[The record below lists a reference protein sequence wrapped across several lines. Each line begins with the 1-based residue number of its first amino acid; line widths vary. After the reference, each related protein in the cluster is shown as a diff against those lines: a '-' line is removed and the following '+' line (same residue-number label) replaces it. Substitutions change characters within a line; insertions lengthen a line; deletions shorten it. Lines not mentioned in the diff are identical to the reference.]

1 MKNEKR
7 TGAMMCAAN
16 YLRKKVGMLAT
27 AFLISHFSFLISSCA
42 RMGNPDGGW
51 YDDTPP
57 RVVSASPAE
66 GSVNVQS
73 KQAVINFNEFIK
85 IENANEKVIV
95 SPPQLEQAEIQAQGK
110 RIVVK
115 LNDDLKENTTY
126 TVDFSDAIA
135 DNNEGNPM
143 GHYTYSFST
152 GNHIDTLEVS
162 GYVLNAEDLEP
173 VKGMLVGL
181 YPYDAHDSV
190 FHKEAMMRVSRTN
203 GSGRFI
209 IKGVAPGSYR
219 TYALN
224 DADGDFVFGQKSEA
238 VAYSREE
245 VVPSWKPDTRQDTV
259 WRDSL
264 HISNILQVPYT
275 HFLPDDITLLSF
287 QEPQTDRY
295 LIKSERPSPEKI
307 GLYFSYGHDS
317 LPKLKTTG
325 FAWERYLL
333 TEASEHRDTIF
344 YWITDSLAIN
354 IDTLTAEVRFMGT
367 DTLGK
372 LTEQVDTLTFL
383 PKVGYEKR
391 MKDKQREFEKWQKEQ
406 EKLRKRDMPY
416 DSVMPQKFLEVKVVP
431 NSGLTPLD
439 RVRLEMPVP
448 LARCDT
454 SKIHLYSKID
464 SLWFRTPHEI
474 RQIATRTYEVDAQWQ
489 PNTEYS
495 LEIDSAALES
505 IYQLV
510 NKSIKQGLKVGNPDD
525 FSNLSIEVSGAPV
538 TSDDSVAVVLVQ
550 VLDGSGK
557 VVRQAPVVDGKAEFT
572 YVKPATYYLK
582 AFCDMNGNGK
592 WDTGR
597 YDIDLQPEPVFFF
610 TEEVECKAKWDVKRR
625 WNLTSTPRYLQKPQK
640 LIKQKPDQAKRLK
653 NRNLERAKQLG
664 KEYIKDKGI
673 NL

>member
-1 MKNEKR
+1 
-7 TGAMMCAAN
+7 
-16 YLRKKVGMLAT
+16 
-27 AFLISHFSFLISSCA
+27 
-42 RMGNPDGGW
+42 MGNPDGGW

-57 RVVSASPAE
+57 HVVSATPAD
-66 GSVNVQS
+66 GAVNVEA
-73 KQAVINFNEFIK
+73 KRVVINFNEFIK
-85 IENANEKVIV
+85 VENAQEKVIV
-95 SPPQLEQAEIQAQGK
+95 SPPQLEQAEIVAQGK
-110 RIVVK
+110 RIVIK

-126 TVDFSDAIA
+126 TVDFSDAIT

-143 GHYTYSFST
+143 GNYTYSFST
-152 GNHIDTLEVS
+152 GNQIDTLEVS

-181 YPYDAHDSV
+181 YPYDAPDSV
-190 FHKEAMMRVSRTN
+190 FHSEAMMRVSRTN
-203 GSGRFI
+203 GSGRFT
-209 IKGVAPGSYR
+209 IKGVASGSYR
-219 TYALN
+219 TFALN

-245 VVPSWKPDTRQDTV
+245 VVPSWKPDTRQDTI

-264 HISNILQVPYT
+264 HIDNIVQTPYT
-275 HFLPDDITLLSF
+275 HFLPDDITLLCF

-295 LIKSERPSPEKI
+295 LVKSERQTPEKL

-317 LPKLKTTG
+317 LPQLKG
-325 FAWERYLL
+325 IDSDWEQYCRI
-333 TEASEHRDTIF
+333 EASERRDTIF
-344 YWITDSLAIN
+344 YWLTDTIVVN
-354 IDTLTAEVRFMGT
+354 TDTLTAELRFMGT
-367 DTLGK
+367 DTLGN
-372 LTEQVDTLTFL
+372 LTEQIDTITFL

-406 EKLRKRDMPY
+406 DKRRRRNQPY
-416 DSVMPQKFLEVKVVP
+416 DSIMPQKFLEVKVVP
-431 NSGLTPLD
+431 SSGLTPLD
-439 RVRLEMPVP
+439 KVRLEMPVP

-454 SKIHLYSKID
+454 SKIHLYSKVD
-464 SLWFRTPHEI
+464 SLWFRSPHEI
-474 RQIATRTYEVDAQWQ
+474 RQISARLYEVDAQWQ

-510 NKSIKQGLKVGNPDD
+510 NKNIKQGLKVGDPDE
-525 FSNLSIEVSGAPV
+525 FSTLVVDVSGAPIE
-538 TSDDSVAVVLVQ
+538 SDDSVAVVIVQ
-550 VLDGSGK
+550 VLNGSGN
-557 VVRQAPVVDGKAEFT
+557 VVRQAPAKDGKVEFT
-572 YVKPATYYLK
+572 YVKPATYYMK

-592 WDTGR
+592 WDTGN
-597 YDIDLQPEPVFFF
+597 YDLDLQAEPVFYF

-664 KEYIKDKGI
+664 KEYVKDKGI